1 MFYCGADV
9 CRKRPD
15 DEHDMFVGA
24 CGRVFAATAIKP
36 SGGCAPKTSLRPQPP
51 ATSHNNCEQSTAAL
65 FAVFDPFV
73 AGKFRW
79 FDSAVI
85 GKLHRVFIDVHKN
98 IVQRKHGLKVVFRIN
113 KLDRADTIRLGVE
126 K

>member
-1 MFYCGADV
+1 MNTICSWVPVAESSLPQRLNLLGAAL
-9 CRKRPD
+9 RKRRCD
-15 DEHDMFVGA
+15 
-24 CGRVFAATAIKP
+24 P
-36 SGGCAPKTSLRPQPP
+36 SHQPP